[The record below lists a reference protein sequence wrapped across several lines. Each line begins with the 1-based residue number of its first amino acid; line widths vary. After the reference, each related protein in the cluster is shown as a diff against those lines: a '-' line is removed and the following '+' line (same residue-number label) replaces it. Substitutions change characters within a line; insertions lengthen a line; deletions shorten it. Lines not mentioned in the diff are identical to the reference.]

1 MDFYYIKL
9 ILKIEMNNFFLVLI
23 IFLNVIFFY
32 NLKKFTS
39 ILNLYDYPSS
49 SRKIH
54 KEKTS
59 LLGGIIFFGVTLL
72 FFLFDKNFN
81 NNLKQYH
88 SFTII
93 IPLILLFF
101 VGYIDDK
108 VGLSSIKKTFLFI
121 IIIFFPIFFNGDF
134 QISILKFSLIEK
146 NIQLG
151 IFSIFFTIICVFI
164 FINSFNMYD
173 GINGQAGIYSFVLFS
188 YFLYKNINVNLSLA
202 IIITLLF
209 FLIFNF
215 RGKVFLGDNGSIFI
229 SFLISLIII
238 NSYNLEI
245 INTCEEIF
253 ILMMLPG
260 IDMTRLFIQRLL
272 KKKNPLIAD
281 GNHFHHLMLKFF
293 SSSSVLIIN
302 SSLIVLPI
310 LALIYGFNEK
320 LIILTFLAT
329 YLVLFFFIKN
339 N

>member
-1 MDFYYIKL
+1 MNEQNLFFIL
-9 ILKIEMNNFFLVLI
+9 IL
-23 IFLNVIFFY
+23 FLNVIFFY

-59 LLGGIIFFGVTLL
+59 LLGGIIFFGITLL
-72 FFLFDKNFN
+72 FFLFDN
-81 NNLKQYH
+81 NYSNSLKQYH
-88 SFTII
+88 SLTVT
-93 IPLILLFF
+93 IPLILIFF

-108 VGLSSIKKTFLFI
+108 IGLSSIKKTFLFI
-121 IIIFFPIFFNGDF
+121 VIIFFLIFFNADF
-134 QISILKFSLIEK
+134 QISILKFSSIE
-146 NIQLG
+146 NNLELG

-164 FINSFNMYD
+164 FINSFNMFD

-209 FLIFNF
+209 FLTFNL

-229 SFLISLIII
+229 SFLISLFVI
-238 NSYNLEI
+238 NSYNLEV

-272 KKKNPLIAD
+272 KNKNPLSAD

-302 SSLIVLPI
+302 SLLIILPI
-310 LALIYGFNEK
+310 LALIYGFSEI
-320 LIILTFLAT
+320 LIILIFLTT
-329 YLVLFFFIKN
+329 YLVLFFFIKIN
-339 N
+339 

>member
-1 MDFYYIKL
+1 
-9 ILKIEMNNFFLVLI
+9 MNEQNLFFVLT
-23 IFLNVIFFY
+23 IFFNVVFFY
-32 NLKKFTS
+32 NLKKLTS

-59 LLGGIIFFGVTLL
+59 LLGGIIFIGVTLL

-108 VGLSSIKKTFLFI
+108 VSLSSIKKTFLFI

-134 QISILKFSLIEK
+134 QISILKFSSIEK
-146 NIQLG
+146 DIQLG
-151 IFSIFFTIICVFI
+151 IFSIFLTIICIFI

-188 YFLYKNINVNLSLA
+188 YFLYKNININLSLA

-209 FLIFNF
+209 FLIFNL

-302 SSLIVLPI
+302 SSLIILPI
-310 LALIYGFNEK
+310 LALIYGFSEI
-320 LIILTFLAT
+320 LIILTFLTT